1 MRAGIGYDVHRLT
14 AGRPLVLGGI
24 RVPFDRGLEGHS
36 DADVLV
42 HAIVDAM
49 LGALAL
55 GDIGQH
61 FPDSDPRWKD
71 ASSLVFLEHARKLLA
86 ERGYRVVNVDAV
98 ILAQRPKLAAFL
110 PQMAEQIARTLYL
123 ETGEVSVKATTTEGL
138 GFVGREEGMAAQAV
152 VLIARE
158 ERTRRE

>member
-123 ETGEVSVKATTTEGL
+123 ET
-138 GFVGREEGMAAQAV
+138 
-152 VLIARE
+152 
-158 ERTRRE
+158 

>member
-110 PQMAEQIARTLYL
+110 PQMAEQIARTLHL